1 MAQYVDDV
9 TGEVA
14 NTASLAPKDDA
25 LRKEN
30 SVTGPGVHD
39 EVLRVRLDD
48 SNTEASHLLSAT
60 GARRYAHNWAVAQ
73 IATNH

>member
-1 MAQYVDDV
+1 M
-9 TGEVA
+9 
-14 NTASLAPKDDA
+14 
-25 LRKEN
+25 
-30 SVTGPGVHD
+30 TGPGVRN